1 MRYEKY
7 GEELSA
13 LGYDVTPLN
22 GKVPILKGWQKRPE
36 TAKDFAKHG
45 DSNIGILAGGIHNIV
60 AVDVNTVSP
69 PHDVGGMTA
78 FLAATVMLY
87 GLALVADPTR

>member
-1 MRYEKY
+1 MKRYEKY

-22 GKVPILKGWQKRPE
+22 GKVPLLKGWQKRPE

-60 AVDVNTVSP
+60 AVDI
-69 PHDVGGMTA
+69 DIKDQDTA
-78 FLAATVMLY
+78 VIIRNMAIEQLGFAPERTENIICV
-87 GLALVADPTR
+87 

>member
-1 MRYEKY
+1 MKRYEKY

-45 DSNIGILAGGIHNIV
+45 DSNIGILAGGIHNIKIR
-60 AVDVNTVSP
+60 TP
-69 PHDVGGMTA
+69 
-78 FLAATVMLY
+78 L
-87 GLALVADPTR
+87 